1 MLVAATKGK
10 INGLEKKKKG
20 NRSTYV
26 YKNNIFSIKLV
37 TKGCN

>member
-20 NRSTYV
+20 NRSTY
-26 YKNNIFSIKLV
+26 KNNIFSIKLV

>member
-10 INGLEKKKKG
+10 ISGSEKKKKG
-20 NRSTYV
+20 NWSTYM
-26 YKNNIFSIKLV
+26 YNIFSIKLV